1 MRILMLGN
9 SFTYFHDM
17 PEMLA
22 AMLGEEVV
30 AHTCGGAMLSE
41 QLDPESEMGA
51 RTLKALK
58 EEKWDYVVLQEQSNA
73 PITQKNVFMKSA
85 AELCTLIKA
94 NGAKP
99 VMYATWAYKEGTDM
113 LASMNMSYEDMDR
126 GLEDSYMQAAE
137 ENGALIAKVGA
148 AFTAVRKN
156 AGLYEDDDYHP
167 SEAGSVLAAATIAR
181 VIETD
186 RMKFPI

>member
-22 AMLGEEVV
+22 SMLSAEVV

-41 QLDPESEMGA
+41 QLDPENEMGA

-58 EEKWDYVVLQEQSNA
+58 EEKWDYVVMQEQSNA
-73 PITQKNVFMKSA
+73 PITQKEVFQKSA
-85 AELCTLIKA
+85 AELCKLIKA

-99 VMYATWAYKEGTDM
+99 VFYSTWAYREGTEM
-113 LASMNMSYEDMDR
+113 LASMNMSYEAMDK
-126 GLEDSYMQAAE
+126 GLTQSYMEAAE
-137 ENGALIAKVGA
+137 AGGALIAKVGD
-148 AFTAVRKN
+148 AFTAIRKN
-156 AGLYEDDDYHP
+156 AALYEDDDYHP

-181 VIETD
+181 VIESD
-186 RMKFPI
+186 KIISP